1 MTTEPPIAQKP
12 CDSQDRRNA
21 SGEQG
26 VVTRRPRGLLAWL
39 RRHRVQAAIGAG
51 MLVVAGV
58 WGVKLV
64 RLSHSVEVNR
74 TYWAEPRGEPGGIVY
89 VALGDSAAQ
98 GIGASHPERGYVGL
112 LAERMR
118 ARTGRPVQ
126 VVNLSISGATI
137 RDLVDSQLPQL
148 RELRPDIVTVAIG
161 GNDVRSY
168 DPAPFSADVDKLT
181 AALPVGT
188 LIADVPDFMHG
199 RWEERAT
206 EAGGII
212 AAGAGARQ
220 LRIVPLHDAQ
230 RERGAGA
237 MLTDFAADWF
247 HPNDRGHRVWADAF
261 WNELMRSPALTPALN
276 R

>member
-1 MTTEPPIAQKP
+1 MTPEPPITQKP
-12 CDSQDRRNA
+12 CDSPDRRNA

-26 VVTRRPRGLLAWL
+26 VVIRRPRGLFAWL
-39 RRHRVQAAIGAG
+39 RRHRIQAAIGAG
-51 MLVVAGV
+51 VLVVAGV

-98 GIGASHPERGYVGL
+98 GIGASHPDRGYVGL

-118 ARTGRPVQ
+118 GRSGRPVQ

-137 RDLVDSQLPQL
+137 RDLLDSQLPQL
-148 RELRPDIVTVAIG
+148 WELRPDIVTVAIG
-161 GNDVRSY
+161 GNDIRSY
-168 DPAPFSADVDKLT
+168 DRARFSADVDRLT

-199 RWEERAT
+199 RWEERAA

-212 AAGAGARQ
+212 NTGAGARQ
-220 LRIVPLHDAQ
+220 LRSVPLHDAQ

-247 HPNDRGHRVWADAF
+247 HPNNRGHRVWADAF
-261 WNELMRSPALTPALN
+261 WNELMRSPELTPKLD